1 MRMQMDANLIK
12 EQIGTLL
19 FGWGH
24 WKGGFRGGGPSGV
37 STPKSIRAKNKPSVG
52 R

>member
-1 MRMQMDANLIK
+1 MSKQIDAEFIK

-24 WKGGFRGGGPSGV
+24 RKGGEGGGPSGV
-37 STPKSIRAKNKPSVG
+37 FTPKSG
-52 R
+52 QGF

>member
-24 WKGGFRGGGPSGV
+24 WKGGFRGGGSFRGV
-37 STPKSIRAKNKPSVG
+37 HPKKYTCQK
-52 R
+52 